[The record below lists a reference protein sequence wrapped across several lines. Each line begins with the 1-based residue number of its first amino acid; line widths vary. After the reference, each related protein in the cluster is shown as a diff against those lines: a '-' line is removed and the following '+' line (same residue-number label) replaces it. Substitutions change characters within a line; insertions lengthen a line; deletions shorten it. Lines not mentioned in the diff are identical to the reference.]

1 MRGIS
6 GDVDLEAFW
15 FRKQK
20 KCDTGEVN
28 KAHISKRG
36 LQTRNVEVE
45 VATSCNT
52 QLGS

>member
-1 MRGIS
+1 ME
-6 GDVDLEAFW
+6 DFW
-15 FRKQK
+15 FRKRK
-20 KCDTGEVN
+20 ECDTKEVN

-36 LQTRNVEVE
+36 LHTRNVEPE